1 MDNNRA
7 YRLFDSF
14 CAAGAFFL
22 FLYVVST
29 AFFACSN
36 QLNDSLANLPANF
49 GFFSTLFYCL
59 KFGDSGALSEAA
71 ANLARGS
78 VFFAALIWFALPRRS
93 QKDLTPLWT
102 GGALYIALML
112 ASSAAGNHWR
122 DSLTACADYLAMF
135 FAVIISCG
143 LSYYHKPFRR
153 ILAGV
158 VCAAGFFASVSA
170 WLVFPYAADSLAMSG
185 SFYQQNIFAAFML
198 ICIPIAMCELVSLM
212 REPVFKYEQLFWMV
226 SFVSSA
232 VSVALSFNRTSWGTA
247 VFIILGVLAF
257 YPDSSRKNW
266 KKFALAF
273 LTLVLLGAGIF
284 LYAKTAAAFIFLAWG
299 IFNIHLLLK
308 PIVAPKKSAAFIA
321 AAILAAAVCIGLLA
335 PGRSDLADHAALR
348 VDNIVR
354 GSDNSASARLCFYKA
369 ALAITAE
376 HPWLG
381 CAPNGF
387 QRVYPA
393 FQEDFRW
400 FAKHSHSV
408 CLDIMCE
415 CGMPAF
421 LIFYIC
427 AAYSAFIILK
437 RRSADPRRLGL
448 ALGALALFVHAH
460 FDVDF
465 HFIVLPLAA
474 AMCLGA
480 ALAPDSGEDDIAG
493 RHEEEAVSGKAH
505 DAANANAAGADNG
518 DAAGLDGENAS
529 DAGKEDEAL
538 ESKDSDASSIGTE
551 ESQAVKSDDQGAA
564 GQEPDKPAHRMGCQY
579 IVCLLLMII
588 IAANAAALPGEYYFS
603 AGKLC
608 ENSALKDD
616 ALRFYRMAAASDPFF
631 GEYQR
636 RACVLLMPLAQDD
649 YVQQEIKLRA
659 QICAA
664 LDSGRAASQNICG
677 RALEMTGNAEEAE
690 VYFLKALKLDPVN
703 FPGFYL
709 DIARM
714 KARQGHVGEAARIL
728 QEALTHYPERAFA
741 SMFDFRS
748 KELKDDISDLCCAL
762 AFFEQPNSLGRIE
775 NLEKALHY
783 APGRLELRFAVG
795 AEEFGYASSC
805 SDPKISAEH
814 FRRSASVFR
823 ELYQLDGGSE
833 QVKRFLDLLK
843 EKGY

>member
-1 MDNNRA
+1 M
-7 YRLFDSF
+7 
-14 CAAGAFFL
+14 

-49 GFFSTLFYCL
+49 GFFSTFFYCL

-78 VFFAALIWFALPRRS
+78 VFFAALIWFVLPRRS
-93 QKDLTPLWT
+93 QKELTPLWT
-102 GGALYIALML
+102 GGALYIALMI

-122 DSLTACADYLAMF
+122 DSLTACADYMAMF

-158 VCAAGFFASVSA
+158 ICAAGFFASVSA
-170 WLVFPYAADSLAMSG
+170 WLVFPYATGDSLAMSG

-198 ICIPIAMCELVSLM
+198 ICIPIAMCELISLM
-212 REPVFKYEQLFWMV
+212 REPSFKYELLFWLA
-226 SFVSSA
+226 SFVSSV

-247 VFIILGVLAF
+247 VFIILGALTF
-257 YPDSSRKNW
+257 YPDPGRKSW
-266 KKFALAF
+266 KKYALAF

-284 LYAKTAAAFIFLAWG
+284 LYARTAVAFIFLAWG

-308 PIVAPKKSAAFIA
+308 PLVAPKKSAAFIA
-321 AAILAAAVCIGLLA
+321 VAILAAAGCIGLLA
-335 PGRSDLADHAALR
+335 SGRSGLAAHAAQR
-348 VDNIVR
+348 VDNIVK
-354 GSDNSASARLCFYKA
+354 GNDNSASARFYFYKA

-387 QRVYPA
+387 QRAYPA

-427 AAYSAFIILK
+427 AAYSAFICLK

-465 HFIVLPLAA
+465 HFIVLPLTA

-480 ALAPDSGEDDIAG
+480 ALAPDSGEEDIAG
-493 RHEEEAVSGKAH
+493 KSDGEIGSGN
-505 DAANANAAGADNG
+505 DDANAADAGADNG
-518 DAAGLDGENAS
+518 DASGAEVEASAAVADNGDVSGEDGENIFG
-529 DAGKEDEAL
+529 DGDEEKTQ
-538 ESKDSDASSIGTE
+538 ESKGS
-551 ESQAVKSDDQGAA
+551 GAA
-564 GQEPDKPAHRMGCQY
+564 GAGAEASQAGKSEEQAAVCQDSGKPALRMGCQY

-616 ALRFYRMAAASDPFF
+616 ALRFYRLAAASDPFF

-636 RACVLLMPLAQDD
+636 RACVLLMPLAQEE

-659 QICAA
+659 KICAD

-677 RALEMTGNAEEAE
+677 RALEMTGNPEEAE
-690 VYFLKALKLDPVN
+690 AYYLKAVKLDPVN

-714 KARQGHVGEAARIL
+714 KARQGHIGEATQIL
-728 QEALTHYPERAFA
+728 QEALTHYPESAFA
-741 SMFDFRS
+741 SMFDFRT
-748 KELKDDISDLCCAL
+748 KELKSDIADICCAL
-762 AFFEQPNSLGRIE
+762 AFLEPKNSLGRIK
-775 NLEKALHY
+775 NLERALY
-783 APGRLELRFAVG
+783 FAPERLELRFAIG
-795 AEEFGYASSC
+795 AEEYGYASETK
-805 SDPKISAEH
+805 DPKEVSEH
-814 FRRSASVFR
+814 YKRSASVFR